1 MKRLIVFLAA
11 AVFCGVCFCE
21 AAFGFDEL
29 PAVYVDCEEVE
40 FPIEGE
46 IVDGEVYV
54 PIRSVL
60 EKYLNREIYFV
71 DTSKGKLL
79 IAETYDGR
87 FMLNLNNG
95 AYAYIISNY
104 SYGVV
109 SLYDNTGEDKMG
121 VLEHKP
127 YIKDGYT
134 MLPVKEVL
142 EILDGEVNY
151 DEEFGQISVV
161 SDTYRENVKYVGEPF
176 PLVMAFGDMD
186 IYQTAKLADC
196 SGYEEF
202 AERCL
207 EFYGY
212 DVDLS
217 IYEET
222 EEEEEED
229 EWGDWYDYYESDY
242 YYDYYSYSDERDEII
257 IELFGYLR
265 DLSDSDL
272 MTGDIKEFLV
282 GDFSSVIEIDDE
294 LEEEESILSI
304 ARYLLD
310 ELSGVEGEGVIRV
323 NSEHEEA
330 ARLCVMVV
338 DALLE
343 LAQLDY
349 YSISE
354 ELYEEI
360 EERGEAFSMIFSYI
374 EAVYDDEF
382 WDSLTDTV
390 LELHDEYGEDLY
402 SELYSTYYGYYNIF
416 TENLSEKTKINL
428 NFVNIG

>member
-161 SDTYRENVKYVGEPF
+161 SDVYRENVKFAGEPF

-196 SGYEEF
+196 RGYEEF

-207 EFYGY
+207 ELFGY
-212 DVDLS
+212 EVDLS
-217 IYEET
+217 VYEEP
-222 EEEEEED
+222 EEDEFEEED
-229 EWGDWYDYYESDY
+229 EWYDFYEDDYYSDY
-242 YYDYYSYSDERDEII
+242 YYYSDEFDDIMT
-257 IELFGYLR
+257 ELFAYLK
-265 DLSDSDL
+265 DLTDSDL
-272 MTGDIKEFLV
+272 MAEDVKRFLV
-282 GDFSSVIEIDDE
+282 GDFSYVVETDDE
-294 LEEEESILSI
+294 LEEEESIENMV
-304 ARYLLD
+304 RYVLD
-310 ELSGVEGEGVIRV
+310 KLSGVEGEEVIRV
-323 NSEHEEA
+323 SGEYEEA
-330 ARLCVMVV
+330 AKLCVMTV
-338 DALLE
+338 DVMLE
-343 LAQLDY
+343 LSQLDY

-354 ELYEEI
+354 EVYEEI
-360 EERGEAFSMIFSYI
+360 ERRGEAFSLIFSYA
-374 EAVYDDEF
+374 EAVYDDDF
-382 WDSLTDTV
+382 WDALFDTV
-390 LELHDEYGEDLY
+390 FELSEEYGEDLF
-402 SELYSTYYGYYNIF
+402 SQLYGEYYGYYKVF
-416 TENLSEKTKINL
+416 TGK
-428 NFVNIG
+428 